1 MSWLTF
7 FGRFHPLLV
16 HLPIGILIIA
26 CLFDWLSVKN
36 KFQSLKDAV
45 HLSLLLGA
53 ITALASCIT
62 GYLLS
67 LSGEYDANTVGL
79 HQWLGIITM
88 VVSFAYWQM
97 KREGASI
104 AISRIFSLVTLIL
117 LSVTGHLG
125 GTLTHGENYLIE
137 SLTEENVQIDF
148 SSLDLNK
155 AFYYQDIVMPILSAR
170 CYSCHGET
178 KQKGKLR
185 LDQADFILKG
195 GKSEKTVVASHADE
209 SELINRLLLPVD
221 EKKHMPPKEKPQLS
235 SMEVELLSKWISLGA
250 DFKKSVKE
258 LKGESALQKILS
270 SKKSEANDLDEPV
283 ASADEK
289 ILTKLRKFNV
299 VIFPIA
305 EGNNHL
311 SASFVNAQ
319 PMDSAIA
326 LLPSLKDQLVWL
338 TASSSKI
345 SDAHVQTIGAI
356 TAIRKLD
363 LSHSKIS
370 DKGIGRLKSLNN
382 LVSLNLSHTAAN
394 FISVKEL
401 SAISSLKEVYLFNT
415 SVSAAEAQ
423 QLRKDFPT
431 IHFEFGNY
439 TVPTFASDTTLVKPP
454 DRN

>member
-1 MSWLTF
+1 
-7 FGRFHPLLV
+7 
-16 HLPIGILIIA
+16 
-26 CLFDWLSVKN
+26 
-36 KFQSLKDAV
+36 
-45 HLSLLLGA
+45 
-53 ITALASCIT
+53 
-62 GYLLS
+62 
-67 LSGEYDANTVGL
+67 
-79 HQWLGIITM
+79 
-88 VVSFAYWQM
+88 
-97 KREGASI
+97 
-104 AISRIFSLVTLIL
+104 
-117 LSVTGHLG
+117 
-125 GTLTHGENYLIE
+125 
-137 SLTEENVQIDF
+137 
-148 SSLDLNK
+148 
-155 AFYYQDIVMPILSAR
+155 
-170 CYSCHGET
+170 
-178 KQKGKLR
+178 
-185 LDQADFILKG
+185 
-195 GKSEKTVVASHADE
+195 
-209 SELINRLLLPVD
+209 
-221 EKKHMPPKEKPQLS
+221 
-235 SMEVELLSKWISLGA
+235 
-250 DFKKSVKE
+250 
-258 LKGESALQKILS
+258 
-270 SKKSEANDLDEPV
+270 
-283 ASADEK
+283 
-289 ILTKLRKFNV
+289 

-319 PMDSAIA
+319 PMDSALA
-326 LLPSLKDQLVWL
+326 LLPSLKNQLVSL

-382 LVSLNLSHTAAN
+382 LVSLNLSHTAGN